1 MNYSYDLSDFIG
13 NIGVVILVG
22 TFALLQF
29 GKLDAKGFWYSFNN
43 MIVAILLGINLY
55 FKPNLSSIIIEVF
68 WFSLS
73 IYGLVRWCKSRSQE
87 HVEGKLATSNKENK

>member
-1 MNYSYDLSDFIG
+1 MTYSYDLSDFIG

-29 GKLDAKGFWYSFNN
+29 GKIDSKGFWYSFNN
-43 MIVAILLGINLY
+43 MCVAILLGINLY

-68 WFSLS
+68 WFALS
-73 IYGLVRWCKSRSQE
+73 IYGLVSYYKSRSKE
-87 HVEGKLATSNKENK
+87 HEEG

>member
-1 MNYSYDLSDFIG
+1 MEYTYDWSDFVG

-29 GKLDAKGFWYSFNN
+29 DKLDAKGFWYSFNN
-43 MIVAILLGINLY
+43 MMVAILLGINLY

-68 WFSLS
+68 WFALS
-73 IYGLVRWCKSRSQE
+73 IYGLVQWYQSRSKSK
-87 HVEGKLATSNKENK
+87 HEG